1 MVVECNVRGRDIGSF
16 VKEAKKKIAS
26 IEKNFPPNYFLIWGG
41 QFENQERAM
50 KTLSIIV
57 PIVILV
63 IFIMLFSALGSFR
76 PALLVILNLP
86 FALVGGIF
94 FVLLFKITLSVSA
107 VVGFIALF
115 GTAVENGIVL
125 VTFFSQLRREG
136 LGLNEAIKKGCELR
150 LRPLLLTT
158 LTTMFGLVPLLWASG
173 PGAEIQKPLAVV
185 ILGGLISSWCL
196 TLIVLPALYGWFEK
210 EEIEF

>member
-1 MVVECNVRGRDIGSF
+1 MVTTKRES
-16 VKEAKKKIAS
+16 K
-26 IEKNFPPNYFLIWGG
+26 
-41 QFENQERAM
+41 M
-50 KTLSIIV
+50 KTYTLTGIIL
-57 PIVILV
+57 IVIGIIALAYQGITYTTREKV
-63 IFIMLFSALGSFR
+63 IDLG
-76 PALLVILNLP
+76 PIQGTADKTKTLP
-86 FALVGGIF
+86 LPPIIGGIALVGGIA

-136 LGLNEAIKKGCELR
+136 MPLEKAIKKGCELR

-158 LTTMFGLVPLLWASG
+158 LTTMFGLIPILLASG

-185 ILGGLISSWCL
+185 VLGGLISSWCL
-196 TLIVLPALYGWFEK
+196 TIIVLPALYGWFER
-210 EEIEF
+210 EDVEF